1 MMEYS
6 RSEGMKK
13 FKRKMTFTL
22 LMFSVSFTVQAQ
34 ERLRVIDHGTDGDER
49 YYTVICPSGER
60 SSITNYYEEGKI
72 CTMLVN
78 GKIEMCR
85 NGWDIDSAAREA
97 CK

>member
-1 MMEYS
+1 
-6 RSEGMKK
+6 MKLK
-13 FKRKMTFTL
+13 PVFTL
-22 LMFSVSFTVQAQ
+22 LFFFMTWTGQAE

>member
-1 MMEYS
+1 
-6 RSEGMKK
+6 MKHIK
-13 FKRKMTFTL
+13 LIFINTL
-22 LMFSVSFTVQAQ
+22 LTILMSSTAQAE

-72 CTMLVN
+72 CTMQVN
-78 GKIEMCR
+78 GKIEICR
-85 NGWDIDSAAREA
+85 NGWEIDSAAQEA

>member
-1 MMEYS
+1 MLALN
-6 RSEGMKK
+6 
-13 FKRKMTFTL
+13 L
-22 LMFSVSFTVQAQ
+22 LLFLSWIAQAE
-34 ERLRVIDHGTDGDER
+34 ERLRVIDHGTDGDAR

-78 GKIEMCR
+78 GKIEICR
-85 NGWDIDSAAREA
+85 VAWEVDSAAREA